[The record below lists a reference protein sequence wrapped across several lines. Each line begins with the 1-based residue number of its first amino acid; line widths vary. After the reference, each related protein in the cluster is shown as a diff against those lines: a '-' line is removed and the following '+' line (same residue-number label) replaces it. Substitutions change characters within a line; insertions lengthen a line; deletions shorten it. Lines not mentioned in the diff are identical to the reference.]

1 MQLFVIEAYKGMT
14 STMVSK
20 SAKETEKMIRV
31 EWGGDSTYTTR
42 LKKDKEY
49 TLIIVGEDY
58 SMWGRDSVKLVKEFS
73 SAMKEL
79 LLEKETLVSRIKVYS
94 SMKFTFPK
102 FTFPK
107 FTSSLSS
114 ESDKKDKP
122 RKKPSLKTVKHS
134 KV

>member
-1 MQLFVIEAYKGMT
+1 MQLFVIEAYKGRINTMT
-14 STMVSK
+14 SK
-20 SAKETEKMIRV
+20 SAKETEKMFCV
-31 EWGGDSTYTTR
+31 EWGCNSTYTTR

-49 TLIIVGEDY
+49 TLNIVGDDF

-79 LLEKETLVSRIKVYS
+79 LLEKETLVSHIKSYIS
-94 SMKFTFPK
+94 SEI
-102 FTFPK
+102 TFPK
-107 FTSSLSS
+107 FTSPLSS

-122 RKKPSLKTVKHS
+122 REKPSLKIVKHS